1 MFDTKIEKHLVGV
14 EHLQEEMVM
23 VNTKYASSRTGM
35 PFAVIQ
41 SGKRNTP
48 TVLINLLHD
57 TSAPVLALLAQKYGL
72 HRIPGLSTKDL
83 VTRILGRL
91 SNEALLDLQNE
102 LVTAHFGDL
111 PVGDLLE
118 IAISGQQ
125 ERGGSTSKPRL
136 DQITLQEAMLLRSGP
151 PRWEYTMRGHD
162 QVIDVERRLLACGCE
177 FFTFSSKR
185 QVLCKHLA
193 TAFQLIP
200 LAYAREALIDLL
212 VLRQYGDRREGRW
225 YFEST
230 HAA

>member
-1 MFDTKIEKHLVGV
+1 MVGS
-14 EHLQEEMVM
+14 
-23 VNTKYASSRTGM
+23 KYISGRTGK
-35 PFAVIQ
+35 PFAVIH
-41 SGKRNTP
+41 SDKRNTP

-57 TSAPVLALLAQKYGL
+57 TSAPVLALLAEKYGL
-72 HRIPGLSTKDL
+72 SRIPGLTVQAL
-83 VTRILGRL
+83 ITRILGHL
-91 SNEALLDLQNE
+91 SDEALIDLQNE

-111 PVGDLLE
+111 PVKDLLD
-118 IAISGQQ
+118 IALAGPQG
-125 ERGGSTSKPRL
+125 RGGNTSKPRL
-136 DQITLQEAMLLRSGP
+136 DQITLQEATLLLSGP

-162 QVIDVERRLLACGCE
+162 QVIDLDRRLLACDCE

-193 TAFQLIP
+193 TAFMLIP
-200 LAYAREALIDLL
+200 PVYAREVLIDLL

>member
-1 MFDTKIEKHLVGV
+1 MINSQVTFG
-14 EHLQEEMVM
+14 
-23 VNTKYASSRTGM
+23 RTGK
-35 PFAVIQ
+35 PFAIIH

-72 HRIPGLSTKDL
+72 HRIPGLTTNDL
-83 VTRILGRL
+83 VTRILGHL
-91 SNEALLDLQNE
+91 SDEALLDLQNE

-111 PVGDLLE
+111 PVKDLLE
-118 IAISGQQ
+118 IAITGQQ
-125 ERGGSTSKPRL
+125 ERSGNASKPRL
-136 DQITLQEAMLLRSGP
+136 DQISLQEATLLCSGP

-162 QVIDVERRLLACGCE
+162 QIIDVERRLLACDCE
-177 FFTFSSKR
+177 FFNFSARR

-193 TAFQLIP
+193 TAFQVIP
-200 LAYAREALIDLL
+200 PAYAREALIDLL
-212 VLRQYGDRREGRW
+212 VLREYGDRREGRW